1 MKTWSTRASL
11 IQDWAAVPNC
21 LAPWI
26 APNVHWTRSGAQGLM
41 TTRSSCPMVGL
52 LATLPWLRPKGPL
65 VGSSKDCSGYPVLSY
80 HLQNNHI
87 IITIIII
94 SVKHSRQPILKIILT
109 CSLNKH
115 FIECLSL
122 AFPYSSRIRCN
133 ADTLQSTQFDFWV
146 GKIRWRRNRLPT
158 SVFLGFPCGSTCKES
173 ACNAGDLAS
182 IPGLGRSPWRRQRL
196 PTSVFWPVEFHGL
209 HSPWGHKESDTTE
222 CPSLSHARH
231 CGRHQRFSSE

>member
-1 MKTWSTRASL
+1 MKTWNTRASL

-26 APNVHWTRSGAQGLM
+26 APNVHWTRSGAQGSM
-41 TTRSSCPMVGL
+41 TTWSNCPMAGL

-87 IITIIII
+87 ITIII

-115 FIECLSL
+115 FIECLSHAKHCAKFHIISDVL
-122 AFPYSSRIRCN
+122 EAQSWQMWHLSTDSSMTAWAN
-133 ADTLQSTQFDFWV
+133 PPAS
-146 GKIRWRRNRLPT
+146 PT
-158 SVFLGFPCGSTCKES
+158 NSFYPLLRG
-173 ACNAGDLAS
+173 
-182 IPGLGRSPWRRQRL
+182 
-196 PTSVFWPVEFHGL
+196 
-209 HSPWGHKESDTTE
+209 
-222 CPSLSHARH
+222 SLSHSLH
-231 CGRHQRFSSE
+231 CVCV